1 MKEHFTKLKYLFR
14 WRDLAFTVLLFALV
28 FGIAF
33 CKGQDVVQ
41 VTFGDTALDVVG
53 NRYSMNIPYDL
64 VQSVRLENVSKD
76 DDVIN
81 AREDLALRTGH
92 WRSDSWG
99 EYFACIDL
107 QTKTCVLVHL
117 NDGRY
122 FAFSTTS
129 DEVTQQICE
138 TLQEKTK

>member
-1 MKEHFTKLKYLFR
+1 MKEYFAKLKYLFR
-14 WRDLAFTVLLFALV
+14 WRDLAFTLLLFGLV

-33 CKGQDVVQ
+33 CKRQDVVQ

-64 VQSVRLENVSKD
+64 VQSVTLENVSKD

-81 AREDLALRTGH
+81 AREDLALRTGQ

-107 QTKTCVLVHL
+107 QTKTCVLVQL
-117 NDGRY
+117 DDGRY

-129 DEVTQQICE
+129 DEVTRQTYE
-138 TLQEKTK
+138 TLLEKTK